1 MAQYW
6 KHLVKRQG
14 NVLYTADGNVWVN
27 YIISPPPV
35 NVYDDSTI
43 GRLQSAHEELFRNL
57 SEVGSDD
64 ILLGGFLAHTPDAE
78 VLSRIVQ
85 GIPDFS
91 NRNLPEAKKHIEAF
105 NRQLKT
111 GFLNER
117 QRLFWVSVRYPRK
130 MSFWSRFSA
139 NFFDTDPHETVSDTG
154 ISKFEKKV
162 FQALPKSMEPART
175 QPEMLDWVYDRATL
189 RGVFVPDKPHLYGRG
204 EGPAIKPGT
213 GSFPEVTIDE
223 AAEGT
228 SLLADFLKRFDEKD
242 PELDFAKSTLLNNFK
257 SIMDSTVIS
266 VERSDYRSAD
276 FPTGATS
283 YQGVMSVSGYPT
295 RMDNMFSGFTA
306 IVDQAT
312 GMDGDFVM
320 RLSYAPHMTSNASLT
335 RTLKNLQDEDEAN
348 TKSTLDRSDY
358 DDRRREVLSYHRAIR
373 DEKSPEAMRVTTI
386 FAFGAANLNDA
397 RNGMRTIRTKMS
409 QAGFRTLQPT
419 GGKTALWQAMLPG
432 VAADTLVTELSGLTT
447 ARLLAGYAPARRYLV
462 GDGVG
467 VPVAT
472 NNSNALGQI
481 IHMDLLDATSRGN
494 ASITITGAQGKGKS
508 HLMKVLVG
516 WMNDLRQYTI
526 MLDSQGEW
534 AVFASQFTSHQ
545 IIDLVN
551 PRVSIDPLKII
562 DDEKVASEMLVDLLV
577 PMFGI
582 PSDSEAAAE
591 FAVFV
596 SPDARRLHPI
606 RNTTR
611 GVFEDLLA
619 RKMPVFAPIRGV
631 IRTMLS
637 TPMMSAFVDPEVNG
651 RVVNLPPASMTE
663 HNIVFLT
670 KGLRLPRP
678 GTKLNEMNPQERYTV
693 MVNTAVAK
701 LSAWRFDQVAET
713 GAFVGDEMSFYK
725 GSEVLKPLIQDQD
738 RAGRKVKKFIIAG
751 SQTADEFDEPEYA
764 LVRNRFAMGQE
775 RRDNSIKALSYAEFE
790 PTERLVETHV
800 HDTSPLDP
808 ANNKKPMAG
817 RAGEGYFN
825 DGVNKAR
832 IQVLPQFLPSRARKA
847 DTSAGSYERYRGDQE

>member
-1 MAQYW
+1 MAPYW

-14 NVLYTADGNVWVN
+14 NVMYTADGNVWVN
-27 YIISPPPV
+27 YILNMPAV

-57 SEVGSDD
+57 SEIGSDD
-64 ILLGGFLAHTPDAE
+64 ILLGGFLAHVPGSEIMA
-78 VLSRIVQ
+78 RIVQ
-85 GIPDFS
+85 GIPNFND
-91 NRNLPEAKKHIEAF
+91 RDLPEAKAQIEAF
-105 NRQLKT
+105 HRQVKT
-111 GFLNER
+111 GFINER
-117 QRLFWVSVRYPRK
+117 QRIYWLSVRYPRR

-139 NFFDTDPHETVSDTG
+139 KFFETDPHETVTDTG
-154 ISKFEKKV
+154 IAKFEKKV
-162 FQALPKSMEPART
+162 FQALPASVGAVRT
-175 QPEMLDWVYDRATL
+175 QPEHLDWVYDRATM
-189 RGVFVPDKPHLYGRG
+189 RGVLVPDKPYFPARG
-204 EGPAIKPGT
+204 EGPAVRQGT

-228 SLLADFLKRFDEKD
+228 SLMADFVKRFDEKD
-242 PELDFAKSTLLNNFK
+242 PDLDFAKDTFLNNFK
-257 SIMDSTVIS
+257 SVMDSTIIA
-266 VERSDYRSAD
+266 VERPDFRSSD
-276 FPTGATS
+276 FPSGATS
-283 YQGVMSVSGYPT
+283 YQGLMSVSGYPT

-320 RLSYAPHMTSNASLT
+320 RLSYAPHMESNATLT
-335 RTLKNLQDEDEAN
+335 KTLKNLQDEDDAN

-373 DEKSPEAMRVTTI
+373 DDRAPVPMRVTTI
-386 FAFGAANLNDA
+386 FAFGSANLNNA
-397 RNGMRTIRTKMS
+397 RTGVRTIRTKME
-409 QAGFRTLQPT
+409 QAGFRMYQPT
-419 GGKTALWQAMLPG
+419 GGKRELWEAMLPG
-432 VAADTLVTELSGLTT
+432 VAADTLVRDLAGLTT
-447 ARLLAGYAPARRYLV
+447 ARLLAGYAPVRRYLL

-508 HLMKVLVG
+508 HLMKVLVA
-516 WMNDLRQYTI
+516 WMNDLRQYTV

-534 AVFASQFTSHQ
+534 ATFASQFASHQ
-545 IIDLVN
+545 VINLVRPN
-551 PRVSIDPLKII
+551 VSIDPLKII
-562 DDEKVASEMLVDLLV
+562 NDDDKLASSMLVDLLM

-582 PSDSEAAAE
+582 PTDSEAAAE

-596 SPDARRLHPI
+596 SPENRKLHPN

-619 RKMPVFAPIRGV
+619 RKMPVFAPLHGV

-637 TPMMSAFVDPEVNG
+637 NPMMAAFVDPEENG
-651 RVVNLPPASMTE
+651 RVINLPPAQME
-663 HNIVFLT
+663 AHNIVFLT

-678 GTKLNEMNPQERYTV
+678 GQALSEMNPQERYTI
-693 MVNTAVAK
+693 MVNTAVAR
-701 LSAWRFDQVAET
+701 LTAWRFDQVAET

-751 SQTADEFDEPEYA
+751 SQTADEFDQDEYA

-775 RRDNSIKALSYAEFE
+775 RRDNSIRALEYAEFE
-790 PTERLVETHV
+790 PTDRLVEAHI

-808 ANNKKPMAG
+808 NNNKKPMAG

-825 DGVNKAR
+825 DGVNKGR
-832 IQVLPQFLPSRARKA
+832 IQVLPHFIPSRARKA
-847 DTSAGSYERYRGDQE
+847 DTTAGSYERYNG

>member
-1 MAQYW
+1 MATYW
-6 KHLVKRQG
+6 QHLVKRQG

-27 YIISPPPV
+27 YILNPPAV

-43 GRLQSAHEELFRNL
+43 GRLQSCHEELFRNL
-57 SEVGSDD
+57 QEIDSDD
-64 ILLGGFLAHTPDAE
+64 ILLGGFLARTPDSE
-78 VLSRIVQ
+78 VLGRIVQ
-85 GIPDFS
+85 GIPDYS
-91 NRNLPEAKKHIEAF
+91 NRNLPEAKKHIEAV
-105 NRQLKT
+105 NRQLKS

-117 QRLFWVSVRYPRK
+117 QRIYWLSVRYPRR

-139 NFFDTDPHETVSDTG
+139 RFFETDPHETVTDTG
-154 ISKFEKKV
+154 IAKFEQKV
-162 FQALPKSMEPART
+162 FQALPRSVAAVRT
-175 QPEMLDWVYDRATL
+175 QPELLDWVYDRATL
-189 RGVFVPDKPHLYGRG
+189 RGVFVPDKPHMYGRG
-204 EGPAIKPGT
+204 EGPAIRPGT
-213 GSFPEVTIDE
+213 NGFPEVTIDE

-228 SLLADFLKRFDEKD
+228 SLMADFLKRFDEKD
-242 PELDFAKSTLLNNFK
+242 PELDFAKSTLRNNFK
-257 SIMDSTVIS
+257 ALMESSVIG
-266 VERSDYRSAD
+266 VERPDFRSAD
-276 FPTGATS
+276 FPVGATS
-283 YQGVMSVSGYPT
+283 YQGVLAVSGYPT
-295 RMDNMFSGFTA
+295 RMDNMFSGFTS

-320 RLSYAPHMTSNASLT
+320 RLSYAPHMESNAALT
-335 RTLKNLQDEDEAN
+335 KTLKNLQDEDEAN

-373 DEKSPEAMRVTTI
+373 DEKSPVPMRVTTI
-386 FAFGAANLNDA
+386 FAFGAANLPDA
-397 RNGMRTIRTKMS
+397 RNGMRAIRTKMG
-409 QAGFRTLQPT
+409 QAGFRTFQPT
-419 GGKTALWQAMLPG
+419 GGKRELWEAMLPG
-432 VAADTLVTELSGLTT
+432 VAAGTLTNGLAGLTT
-447 ARLLAGYAPARRYLV
+447 ARLLAGYAPARHYML

-494 ASITITGAQGKGKS
+494 ASITVTGAQGKGKS
-508 HLMKVLVG
+508 HLMKALVG

-526 MLDSQGEW
+526 MLDPQGEW
-534 AVFASQFTSHQ
+534 ATYASQFSSHQ

-551 PRVSIDPLKII
+551 PTVSIDPLKLI
-562 DDEKVASEMLVDLLV
+562 DDEKIASEMLVDLLI

-596 SPDARRLHPI
+596 SPDSRRLHPV

-619 RKMPVFAPIRGV
+619 RKLPVFAPIRGV
-631 IRTMLS
+631 IRTMLT
-637 TPMMSAFVDPEVNG
+637 TPMMAAFVDPEING

-663 HNIVFLT
+663 HNIVFMT

-678 GTKLNEMNPQERYTV
+678 GTPLNQMNPLERYTFL
-693 MVNTAVAK
+693 VNTAVAK
-701 LSAWRFDQVAET
+701 LSAWRFDQVTET

-738 RAGRKVKKFIIAG
+738 RAGRKFKKFVIAG
-751 SQTADEFDEPEYA
+751 SQTADEFDQDEYA
-764 LVRNRFAMGQE
+764 LVRNRFVMGQE
-775 RRDNSIKALSYAEFE
+775 RRDNSIKALRYAEFE
-790 PTERLVETHV
+790 PTERLVETHI

-808 ANNKKPMAG
+808 GNNKKPMAG

-825 DGVNKAR
+825 DGVNKGR
-832 IQVLPQFLPSRARKA
+832 IQVLPLFLSNRARKA
-847 DTSAGSYERYRGDQE
+847 DTSAGTFERYTG